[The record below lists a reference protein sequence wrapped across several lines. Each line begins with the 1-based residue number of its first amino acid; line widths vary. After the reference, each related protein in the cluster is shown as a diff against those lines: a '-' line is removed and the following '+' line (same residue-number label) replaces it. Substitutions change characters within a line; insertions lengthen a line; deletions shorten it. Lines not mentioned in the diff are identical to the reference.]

1 MSNVQDA
8 TIIANSVATIQDIE
22 KLTGN
27 DGLSLDTSGRDVVLA
42 DTVIQ
47 KIRISNSN
55 FDNMRRPL
63 VSLSGGGK
71 ATPSKTVISDQNC
84 DTDIVESALVAD
96 KYQLFEQVIG
106 SSLFRCVDVKTKQE
120 LVCKVSCFY
129 WSTENLIEKSRDVSI
144 LVCC

>member
-1 MSNVQDA
+1 M
-8 TIIANSVATIQDIE
+8 
-22 KLTGN
+22 
-27 DGLSLDTSGRDVVLA
+27 
-42 DTVIQ
+42 
-47 KIRISNSN
+47 
-55 FDNMRRPL
+55 
-63 VSLSGGGK
+63 SLSGGGK

-120 LVCKVSCFY
+120 LVCKVSGFY
-129 WSTENLIEKSRDVSI
+129 CTENLIEKSRDVSI

>member
-55 FDNMRRPL
+55 CDNMRKPL

-71 ATPSKTVISDQNC
+71 ASPSKTVISDQNC

-120 LVCKVSCFY
+120 LVCKVSCLY
-129 WSTENLIEKSRDVSI
+129 
-144 LVCC
+144 

>member
-8 TIIANSVATIQDIE
+8 TIIANSVGTIQDIE
-22 KLTGN
+22 KLRGNN
-27 DGLSLDTSGRDVVLA
+27 DGLNLDTSGRDVVLA

-47 KIRISNSN
+47 KIRISNC
-55 FDNMRRPL
+55 DNMRRPL

-71 ATPSKTVISDQNC
+71 PTPSKTVISDQNC

-120 LVCKVSCFY
+120 LVCKVSCFV
-129 WSTENLIEKSRDVSI
+129 TEITWLSI
-144 LVCC
+144 NIVVCCQSATFR

>member
-8 TIIANSVATIQDIE
+8 TIIANSVGTIQDIE
-22 KLTGN
+22 KLRGN
-27 DGLSLDTSGRDVVLA
+27 DGLNLDTSGRDVVLA

-47 KIRISNSN
+47 KIRISNC
-55 FDNMRRPL
+55 DNMRRPL

-71 ATPSKTVISDQNC
+71 PTPSKTVISDQNC

-120 LVCKVSCFY
+120 LVCKVSCFV
-129 WSTENLIEKSRDVSI
+129 TEITWLSI
-144 LVCC
+144 NIVVCCQSATFR